1 MVNLSKKQ
9 KIILIVVVLIIILL
23 LILYF
28 LKQNNESTYLDLGI
42 DEEIMKKDDEQKN
55 SIEDSEEKNK
65 IIIHVS
71 GSVKKE
77 GIVKIDEGSR
87 IADAIEAAQGLLDE
101 ADMSKINLAYMLEDG
116 QKIYIPSIQDTEK
129 KDNAEEIEYI
139 TEDCG
144 NNIIISG
151 EIEESKKERSN
162 IMININNATQTELEQ
177 LPGVGPS
184 TALNIIEYREANGK
198 FESIEDIK
206 NVRGI
211 GEAKFESI
219 KSNICIK

>member
-9 KIILIVVVLIIILL
+9 KIILIVVVIIIIILL
-23 LILYF
+23 LLYF
-28 LKQNNESTYLDLGI
+28 VKQNNESTYLDLGI

-87 IADAIEAAQGLLDE
+87 IVDAIEAAQGLLDE

-129 KDNAEEIEYI
+129 NDNVEEIEYI

-184 TALNIIEYREANGK
+184 TALNIIEYRESNGK

>member
-9 KIILIVVVLIIILL
+9 KIILIVVVIIIIIILL
-23 LILYF
+23 LYF
-28 LKQNNESTYLDLGI
+28 VKQNNESTYLDLGI

-87 IADAIEAAQGLLDE
+87 IVDAIEAAQGLLDE